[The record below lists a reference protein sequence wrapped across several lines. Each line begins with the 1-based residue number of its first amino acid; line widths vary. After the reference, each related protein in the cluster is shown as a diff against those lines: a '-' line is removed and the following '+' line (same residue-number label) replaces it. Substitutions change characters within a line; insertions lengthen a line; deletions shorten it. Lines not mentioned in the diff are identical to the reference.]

1 MEPSQTPF
9 PAFDL
14 NAFLGSMAHDLS
26 NPLNAISMNAE
37 LARLLSQ
44 KQQTDRVG
52 EVVERI
58 LADCSRCSRFL
69 RDLRQFAD
77 VTKRR
82 PHEAVP
88 AQIALD
94 QAELIARANVTEKFP
109 EIQLAGGDISLDIER
124 SAVETAL
131 AALLRNAAEAGARN
145 VRIAFRREPEA
156 VEIVLSDDGRGLADI
171 APGKLGTPF
180 FSSRRKEGNTGLGL
194 TLCQYVAAAHG
205 GRFALASGAT
215 GGTVA
220 TLRLAQPP
228 QAAG

>member
-1 MEPSQTPF
+1 MDSSQTPF
-9 PAFDL
+9 PVFDL
-14 NAFLGSMAHDLS
+14 NAFLGSLAHDLS

-37 LARLLSQ
+37 LARLLGQ
-44 KQQTDRVG
+44 KQQTERVG
-52 EVVERI
+52 EVIERI

-82 PHEAVP
+82 AHETVP

-94 QAELIARANVTEKFP
+94 QAELIARANVSEKFP
-109 EIQLAGGDISLDIER
+109 EIELTGGDISLDVER
-124 SAVETAL
+124 PALEAAL
-131 AALLRNAAEAGARN
+131 AALLRNAAEAGAHT
-145 VRIAFRREPEA
+145 VRIAFRHEPAA
-156 VEIVLSDDGRGLADI
+156 VEIALSDDGRGLAEI

-180 FSSRRKEGNTGLGL
+180 FSSRRKDGNTGLGL

-205 GRFALASGAT
+205 GSFALAPGAT
-215 GGTVA
+215 GGAQA

-228 QAAG
+228 HTPG

>member
-1 MEPSQTPF
+1 MDPSQTPF

-14 NAFLGSMAHDLS
+14 NAFLGSLAHDLS
-26 NPLNAISMNAE
+26 NPLNAISMNSE

-44 KQQTDRVG
+44 KQQTERVG

-82 PHEAVP
+82 PRETVP

-94 QAELIARANVTEKFP
+94 QAELMARANVTEKFP
-109 EIQLAGGDISLDIER
+109 EIQLTGGDISLDVER
-124 SAVETAL
+124 PALETAL
-131 AALLRNAAEAGARN
+131 AALLRNATEAGARN
-145 VRIAFRREPEA
+145 LRIDVRREADA
-156 VEIVLSDDGRGLADI
+156 VEIALTDDGRGLADI

-180 FSSRRKEGNTGLGL
+180 FTGRRKEGSTGLGL

-205 GRFALASGAT
+205 GSFSLAPVAGGGA
-215 GGTVA
+215 VA
-220 TLRLAQPP
+220 TLRLAQPAKAP
-228 QAAG
+228 G

>member
-1 MEPSQTPF
+1 MDASQTPF
-9 PAFDL
+9 PGFDL
-14 NAFLGSMAHDLS
+14 NAFLGALAHDLS

-44 KQQTDRVG
+44 KQQSERVG
-52 EVVERI
+52 EVVERM

-94 QAELIARANVTEKFP
+94 QAELIARAGVTEKFP
-109 EIQLAGGDISLDIER
+109 EIQVTGGDISLDVER
-124 SAVETAL
+124 PAVETAL

-145 VRIAFRREPEA
+145 ARIEFRRAPAA
-156 VEIVLSDDGRGLADI
+156 VDIQVSDDGQGLAGI

-180 FSSRRKEGNTGLGL
+180 FSTRHKEGSTGLGL
-194 TLCQYVAAAHG
+194 TVCQYVAAAHG
-205 GRFALASGAT
+205 GSFALASAAG

-220 TLRLAQPP
+220 TLRLAQP
-228 QAAG
+228 